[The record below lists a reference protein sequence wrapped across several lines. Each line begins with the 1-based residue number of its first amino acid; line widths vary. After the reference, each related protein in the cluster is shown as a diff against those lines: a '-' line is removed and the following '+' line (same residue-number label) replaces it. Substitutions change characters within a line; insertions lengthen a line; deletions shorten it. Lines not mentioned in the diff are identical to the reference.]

1 MSVKTIDLI
10 LRKRSLCFLRT
21 CCFHYFGV
29 CDVAAAA
36 ATTAAAALQFGRNR
50 GDCQSFGE
58 KKQKFKTLENV
69 NVPEKAVSLHDH

>member
-10 LRKRSLCFLRT
+10 LRKRPLCFLRT

-29 CDVAAAA
+29 CDAAATAAAA
-36 ATTAAAALQFGRNR
+36 AAALPFGRNR
-50 GDCQSFGE
+50 GDCQSFGK